1 MNLRD
6 RLDPL
11 AAATTAVVCASRG
24 FQQVTIKIFGAT
36 LLHERVSPALAVAL
50 AFVAFG
56 IWPVNRPRRRGT
68 S

>member
-11 AAATTAVVCASRG
+11 AAATTAVLCASWG

-36 LLHERVSPALAVAL
+36 LHERVSPALAAAL
-50 AFVAFG
+50 AFVACG
-56 IWPVNRPRRRGT
+56 IWLVNRPRRRGV

>member
-11 AAATTAVVCASRG
+11 AAATTAVLCASWG

-36 LLHERVSPALAVAL
+36 LLHVRVSLALAAARFRRLRHL
-50 AFVAFG
+50 AGQPPAAA
-56 IWPVNRPRRRGT
+56 RR
-68 S
+68 